1 MAYKL
6 YEGTS
11 AYKIDEYYD
20 YTRQAQEK
28 QDQRKVSVKRRHAI
42 NIKRLSIVLGLVF
55 AVATAF
61 LYTNAVLMETSSKVN
76 DLTDEL
82 EDIKVRNTQVSFDI
96 VSGVDYNVVE
106 QKAISE
112 FGMQHPESYQNVYV
126 DVVQSDYAE
135 VANEKEQSRGFV
147 EGLISGVQAFLAYIE

>member
-20 YTRQAQEK
+20 YTRQVQEK

-42 NIKRLSIVLGLVF
+42 NIKRLSIVLSLVF
-55 AVATAF
+55 AVSTAF
-61 LYTNAVLMETSSKVN
+61 LYANAVLMETSSKVN
-76 DLTDEL
+76 DLTKEL

-96 VSGVDYNVVE
+96 VSGVDYSIVE
-106 QKAISE
+106 QKAINE

-135 VANEKEQSRGFV
+135 VANEKQQSHGFV
-147 EGLISGVQAFLAYIE
+147 EELISGVQAFLAYIE